1 MKSNHVGKTQKTA
14 LIIGPGGLRGAYNAG
29 VAVGLGRALG
39 TDWVDGVYA
48 SSVGVYMTA
57 FFAAKQFHPIEHV
70 WRNLVHGDQLV
81 DITKLS
87 QGRNW
92 LDLEYLVQV
101 LNQEDKNTRLDVS
114 EVISS
119 SVAVTFTLTR
129 KRDGESVYVQPEE
142 DNLFSLMT
150 ASCAVP
156 WMHPPVK
163 IDGEQ
168 YIDGGLSDPLPVDKA
183 FADGYNKLIVID
195 ETPVG
200 SPPSTYAMWWLSFL
214 FASPLSKK
222 VADYGHRNQS
232 IKKRAAC

>member
-1 MKSNHVGKTQKTA
+1 
-14 LIIGPGGLRGAYNAG
+14 
-29 VAVGLGRALG
+29 
-39 TDWVDGVYA
+39 
-48 SSVGVYMTA
+48 
-57 FFAAKQFHPIEHV
+57 
-70 WRNLVHGDQLV
+70 
-81 DITKLS
+81 
-87 QGRNW
+87 
-92 LDLEYLVQV
+92 VQV
-101 LNQEDKNTRLDVS
+101 LNQENKNTRLDVS
-114 EVISS
+114 GVISS
-119 SVAVTFTLTR
+119 SVVVTFTLTR

-232 IKKRAAC
+232 IKKQAAENNSVIFIRPKNELPMNSFMDTNEKRINATFDCGLMDAQRKSDEIKDVK